1 MPDLKSGSLGTSKP
15 NLRLGRPLGP
25 RGAVSSGAGRQIPV
39 LPSPAAAL
47 PQLRAPAFRRPPR
60 HPPDAVARGPGAL
73 GQSWRPPSRGAA
85 RSPAAASLPPPLGA
99 RGRRLRHAC
108 RRAPRA
114 ELRVPGAPRQRA
126 RRACRAPPSRG
137 RRPGSAPSPRPRAAP
152 AGRSGLRGAAARGLR
167 ARGGG
172 GAGAAPH
179 RPAPG
184 TRGWPAPRA
193 SGSPC
198 REVSPGRP
206 GSADGVLAAPGA
218 RGPGAASARGECGE
232 ARGRSRGRAGA
243 AVRSRREPRGPTPG
257 ARRGAGSAG
266 SGDPRGDPGERLG
279 LLSGAAWRWGPG
291 AVRDR
296 EGKRARCAGGGENG
310 RGASALV
317 WGLPAGAE
325 ARTPGAPGV
334 LELPG
339 PWAAATVRS
348 PGRRQ
353 PRRGEGSGRPAWG
366 PKFRS
371 RFPRYGL
378 CLFVRPLHAAE
389 RETDH
394 RWSWAL
400 F

>member
-172 GAGAAPH
+172 GRRGGAAPPRSGHSRVAGPARQRVTLSGGKSRPPRQRGRGPGCARSARAGSGERPRGVRGGAGEEPGPGRGCCAKSAGAA
-179 RPAPG
+179 G
-184 TRGWPAPRA
+184 TDTRSAARRGLCGFRGP
-193 SGSPC
+193 
-198 REVSPGRP
+198 PGRP
-206 GSADGVLAAPGA
+206 RRA
-218 RGPGAASARGECGE
+218 
-232 ARGRSRGRAGA
+232 AGA
-243 AVRSRREPRGPTPG
+243 AERGSVELGAGGRPG
-257 ARRGAGSAG
+257 PGRKAGSMRRG
-266 SGDPRGDPGERLG
+266 R
-279 LLSGAAWRWGPG
+279 
-291 AVRDR
+291 
-296 EGKRARCAGGGENG
+296 GKRARCERAGMG
-310 RGASALV
+310 
-317 WGLPAGAE
+317 
-325 ARTPGAPGV
+325 T
-334 LELPG
+334 
-339 PWAAATVRS
+339 
-348 PGRRQ
+348 PGRRGGADSRSPWRPRAARSLGSRDSPQ
-353 PRRGEGSGRPAWG
+353 PWEAPAPARRGER
-366 PKFRS
+366 
-371 RFPRYGL
+371 
-378 CLFVRPLHAAE
+378 AA
-389 RETDH
+389 RLGAQVPV
-394 RWSWAL
+394 SVP
-400 F
+400 